1 MSRLPPG
8 LERAT
13 APTLIVLYPGPH
25 PYPLAE
31 RIRVMPLVA
40 FMLLADMLDRQ
51 PVCCAVKTTGMS
63 VPHPSMNS
71 LITGDG

>member
-31 RIRVMPLVA
+31 RIGVMP
-40 FMLLADMLDRQ
+40 LADMLDRQ
-51 PVCCAVKTTGMS
+51 TNLFTAM
-63 VPHPSMNS
+63 
-71 LITGDG
+71 

>member
-8 LERAT
+8 LERVT

-31 RIRVMPLVA
+31 RIGVTPLA
-40 FMLLADMLDRQ
+40 ELARRMDLLY
-51 PVCCAVKTTGMS
+51 S
-63 VPHPSMNS
+63 
-71 LITGDG
+71 